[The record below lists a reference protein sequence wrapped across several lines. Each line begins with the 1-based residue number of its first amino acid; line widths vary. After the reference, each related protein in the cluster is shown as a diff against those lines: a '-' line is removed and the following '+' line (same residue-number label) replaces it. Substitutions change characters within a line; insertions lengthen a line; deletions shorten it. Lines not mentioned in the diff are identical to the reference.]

1 MTTPIIAYA
10 VKVRSVASG
19 GWYWLSSAGDMG
31 CHHGYRML
39 VSSREHALREASL
52 RGYSRD
58 NIRLVRVRERA
69 ASEVV
74 SLAHHMASV
83 ATARLAALEEAE
95 RACSVVAELKRK
107 NFGTASSSMDAARDC
122 VDAIAALRAPPPFV
136 PLGGTVTITR
146 GTQHTLGVF
155 DVER

>member
-1 MTTPIIAYA
+1 MTSPVIAYA

-58 NIRLVRVRERA
+58 NTRLVRVRERA
-69 ASEVV
+69 AASEVV
-74 SLAHHMASV
+74 SLSHHMASV
-83 ATARLAALEEAE
+83 ASARLAALDEAE
-95 RACSVVAELKRK
+95 RV
-107 NFGTASSSMDAARDC
+107 ARDPI
-122 VDAIAALRAPPPFV
+122 VPLTGIADAIAA
-136 PLGGTVTITR
+136 IR
-146 GTQHTLGVF
+146 GSK
-155 DVER
+155 

>member
-1 MTTPIIAYA
+1 MTTPVIAYA

-52 RGYSRD
+52 RGYSPS
-58 NIRLVRVRERA
+58 NIRLIRVRERA

-74 SLAHHMASV
+74 SLSHHMASV
-83 ATARLAALEEAE
+83 ALTRLAALDEAE
-95 RACSVVAELKRK
+95 RACSLVAEAKRQ

-122 VDAIAALRAPPPFV
+122 VDAIAA
-136 PLGGTVTITR
+136 IR
-146 GTQHTLGVF
+146 GSK
-155 DVER
+155 

>member
-1 MTTPIIAYA
+1 MTAPVYLTPSRPSRAVADPERRPGVAMTSPVIAYA

-58 NIRLVRVRERA
+58 NTRLVRVRERA

-74 SLAHHMASV
+74 SLSHHMASV
-83 ATARLAALEEAE
+83 AMTRLAALDEAE
-95 RACSVVAELKRK
+95 RV
-107 NFGTASSSMDAARDC
+107 ARDPI
-122 VDAIAALRAPPPFV
+122 VPLTGIADAIAA
-136 PLGGTVTITR
+136 IR
-146 GTQHTLGVF
+146 GSK
-155 DVER
+155 